1 MKKAKKLL
9 LIVGAMVFAML
20 GSSALISNAAIAT
33 DLNFDKALTD
43 VGSDTG
49 LQDRDLEPTSVVTQA
64 IKWIMYAVGIVSV
77 VMIVVGGI
85 RYATSGGNA
94 EKVKSAKNTILYAC
108 VGLAVALLALAI
120 VNLVKSTVDEVAPST
135 QPQDQEES
143 E

>member
-1 MKKAKKLL
+1 MKQAKKLL
-9 LIVGAMVFAML
+9 LIVGAMVFTML

-49 LQDRDLEPTSVVTQA
+49 LQDRDLEPTSVVTEA
-64 IKWIMYAVGIVSV
+64 IKWIMYAVGVVSV

-120 VNLVKSTVDEVAPST
+120 VTYISGDFMDSVAT
-135 QPQDQEES
+135 
-143 E
+143 